1 MCIRD
6 SACHNWDV
14 FKVIMKMKV
23 KLCIGIFVA
32 LFAAF
37 FYFLYNIFG
46 YFRNDVYISMERCKY
61 IPTPHGP
68 KDLQLFNNHIIS
80 AYNDRVQHKE
90 PSGILALSL
99 ELGEAS
105 LLELKDFPKDRVFNP
120 HGTHMVHDTLYV
132 INIDNKTKHDYVE
145 CFNISKGEK
154 IEAKYW
160 RSIRFEK
167 AYYNQLNG
175 VYFVN
180 STLFYV
186 TALRMHSGAE
196 PLNIVKG
203 FKQFIRKS
211 THLLKCD
218 IVDGVAACK
227 RQDYG
232 NMLNGISGKGR
243 ELFVVD
249 SGANTINRYV
259 VFHNYTLKRLE
270 VIKLDISP
278 ESISYSEARNR
289 FYVSVL
295 RLRDYFSAREFL
307 LKETPPN
314 IPGGVLEL
322 FFEKGE
328 WKSKL
333 LFMQRELSGL
343 SAAVRVNNSLV
354 LGSWLDNKV
363 LVCRIRKELV

>member
-1 MCIRD
+1 
-6 SACHNWDV
+6 
-14 FKVIMKMKV
+14 MKMKV

-46 YFRNDVYISMERCKY
+46 YFHNDVYISMERCKLV
-61 IPTPHGP
+61 PTPHGP
-68 KDLQLFNNHIIS
+68 KDLQLFNNHILS
-80 AYNDRVQHKE
+80 AYNDRVQHKGRG
-90 PSGILALSL
+90 GILALSL
-99 ELGEAS
+99 EQSNAS
-105 LLELKDFPKDRVFNP
+105 LLELKDFPANRTFSP
-120 HGTHMVHDTLYV
+120 QGTHMVGSTLYIV
-132 INIDNKTKHDYVE
+132 NIDSKTKRDYVE

-154 IEAKYW
+154 VEARYW

-167 AYYNQLNG
+167 AFYGQLNG
-175 VYFVN
+175 VHFVN

-186 TALRMHSGAE
+186 TALRTHSGME
-196 PLNIVKG
+196 PLDVVKG

-218 IVDGVAACK
+218 VVDGVATCK

-232 NMLNGISGKGR
+232 NMLNGMSGKGR
-243 ELFVVD
+243 ELFVAD
-249 SGANTINRYV
+249 SGTNAINRYV
-259 VFHNYTLKRLE
+259 IFHNYTLKRLGT
-270 VIKLDISP
+270 IKLDISP
-278 ESISYSEARNR
+278 ESIFYSEAKNR

-307 LKETPPN
+307 LKRTLPN

-354 LGSWLDNKV
+354 LGSWLDNKI
-363 LVCRIRKELV
+363 LVCGIRKELV